1 LTGQDTIFNNH
12 LIGEL
17 NTQNIKPST
26 RNAPT
31 TPIIEFHIAGLVNV
45 IFIHK
50 E

>member
-17 NTQNIKPST
+17 KTRKINPST
-26 RNAPT
+26 RNAPIK
-31 TPIIEFHIAGLVNV
+31 PITEFSTAGFENV
-45 IFIHK
+45 IFIHN